1 MFYKLIQTFNFSLLA
16 CVIVAYVLKFLEMQ
30 LKKFSLLWSAL
41 RATMQNFKI
50 LLKVQIVANIFKHKI
65 NYLGRI
71 YVPILTIPLLVSNL
85 ISRKKNW
92 NLKKAHLGI
101 RTIAES
107 AETTLDRTFN
117 FIKNNERQK
126 YFNQFSIFFY
136 F

>member
-85 ISRKKNW
+85 ISRKKN
-92 NLKKAHLGI
+92 
-101 RTIAES
+101 
-107 AETTLDRTFN
+107 
-117 FIKNNERQK
+117 
-126 YFNQFSIFFY
+126 
-136 F
+136 